1 MGSSGHADDGATP
14 GPWLSRSTL
23 LRGLAGAALTGWL
36 AACSNDD
43 PDGAHVPRGARA
55 PDPPAETPTVAGT
68 SVLAFA
74 DQSHRGDQL
83 EVLRVRDVDDSWT
96 SYDITYRVRSAG
108 PGAYADPV
116 RVSGVLTLPR
126 GDGPFPFAV
135 LAHGFID
142 PASYERGQGMVRE
155 RRWLG
160 TRGWA
165 TLHTD
170 YRGHADSDP
179 DPTGGADVRLGYA
192 VDVIGALDAV
202 RRSELPVDPHSGAVF
217 GRSMGGGVVQKA
229 AEIAPEAVRAVVAWA
244 AVSSLETENAQRFA
258 VGDPARRRA
267 FSSPLADPTTDPE
280 FWLGVSARPYLER
293 ITAPVLSVHGR
304 SDVVCPPQ
312 FAEDTQ
318 AAMLAAGVDAELVW
332 FSEGH
337 AFHDDFEAAMRVT
350 HDFLEQHAR
359 GTS

>member
-1 MGSSGHADDGATP
+1 MGSAGRRDDGRAG

-23 LRGLAGAALTGWL
+23 LRGLGAVALGGWVT
-36 AACSNDD
+36 ACSGDD
-43 PDGAHVPRGARA
+43 VDGTHVPRGAARA
-55 PDPPAETPTVAGT
+55 PGSPAGT
-68 SVLAFA
+68 PSPDAISVPAFA
-74 DQSHRGDQL
+74 AQTHRGDQL
-83 EVLRVRDVDDSWT
+83 EVLRVRDVDDAWT
-96 SYDITYRVRSAG
+96 SYDVTYRVHSTG
-108 PGAYADPV
+108 PGAYAGPV
-116 RVSGVLTLPR
+116 RVSGVLTLPP

-142 PASYERGQGMVRE
+142 PATYERGQGMVRE

-160 TRGWA
+160 SRGWA

-179 DPTGGADVRLGYA
+179 DPSGGTDVRLGYA
-192 VDVIGALDAV
+192 VDVVAALDAL
-202 RRSELPVDPHSGAVF
+202 RRSELPVDPASGAVF

-229 AEIAPEAVRAVVAWA
+229 AEIAPDAMRAVAAWA

-267 FSSPLADPTTDPE
+267 FSSPLADPATDPE
-280 FWLGVSARPYLER
+280 FWLGVSARPHLDR

-304 SDVVCPPQ
+304 SDFVCPPQ

-318 AAMLAAGVDAELVW
+318 AAMVAAGVDAELVW

-337 AFHDDFEAAMRVT
+337 AFHDDFEAAMRRN
-350 HDFLEQHAR
+350 HDFLERHAA
-359 GTS
+359 G